1 MSWGDVHRLL
11 FFIPHFIRALKVLPI
26 GADLLRA
33 GGISLIT
40 SFHYPSSGQNAQ
52 WQFRTVIQLD
62 GDVINFV
69 PPLEHHTGN
78 LEWSKVYEEHYRLH
92 QATVEK
98 ILADLG
104 GLYTLPW
111 MIDIGLSLILVIAP
125 LKMILIQEFTLLN
138 AVGLFM
144 SWGVFTTLCKRFLNP
159 QLSRIFLYVLFRK
172 QGWVRRLNR
181 LIRPANG
188 SGQR

>member
-1 MSWGDVHRLL
+1 MSWGDVQRLL
-11 FFIPHFIRALKVLPI
+11 FFIPHFIRALRVLPTC
-26 GADLLRA
+26 ADLLRA
-33 GGISLIT
+33 GGVSLIT
-40 SFHYPSSGQNAQ
+40 SFHYPSSDQNAQ

-69 PPLEHHTGN
+69 PPLEHRTGN

-111 MIDIGLSLILVIAP
+111 IIDIGLSLILVIAP

-144 SWGVFTTLCKRFLNP
+144 SWGVFTMLGKRFLNP
-159 QLSRIFLYVLFRK
+159 QLSRILLYALLRK
-172 QGWVRRLNR
+172 QGWISRLNLLFR
-181 LIRPANG
+181 SANG
-188 SGQR
+188 NGQR